1 MIMEYA
7 KFKDKIVLR
16 ADRGEEVVSLL
27 AAVCEREKV
36 SLAFVSG
43 IGAAQYV
50 KAGFY
55 SVADKK
61 YSVKEYRGE
70 LEILSLTGNITRKD
84 GEVYTHFHICFAT
97 EDGVAHGGHLNECVI
112 GGTGEIEIALI
123 DGKVG
128 RKFDRE
134 VGLNVF
140 AIEKQGKF

>member
-1 MIMEYA
+1 MEYV

-16 ADRGEEVVSLL
+16 IDRGEEIVSLI

-36 SLAFVSG
+36 KLAFVNG

-50 KAGFY
+50 KAGYF
-55 SVADKK
+55 SVAEKK
-61 YSVKEYRGE
+61 YNVNEYKGD
-70 LEILSLTGNITRKD
+70 LEILSLMGNITQKD
-84 GEVYTHFHICFAT
+84 GKVYTHFHICFAT

-128 RKFDRE
+128 RKFDE
-134 VGLNVF
+134 DVGLNVF
-140 AIEKQGKF
+140 AFEKQAKF